1 MESSSNKPSW
11 QDISAYSP
19 TTKQYWALWNSLHLR
34 NGVLYRKFESEDGKT
49 FRWQL
54 VLPRSR
60 IPEVLKELHGSPTG
74 GHFGVMKT
82 LHRVRE
88 RFCWGKVRA
97 DVEQWCKSCDACSA
111 RKGPKMRSRGKLHR
125 YNVGAPFERIAF
137 DILGPLPRT
146 ASSNKYLLNVIDYF
160 TKWPEV
166 YPIPDQEAPTVAEA
180 VVQH

>member
-1 MESSSNKPSW
+1 MQVLPEEVNYLGHIISAEGVRTDPEKCPPVYGVFSNKPSW

-82 LHRVRE
+82 LHRVR
-88 RFCWGKVRA
+88 A
-97 DVEQWCKSCDACSA
+97 
-111 RKGPKMRSRGKLHR
+111 
-125 YNVGAPFERIAF
+125 
-137 DILGPLPRT
+137 ILLG
-146 ASSNKYLLNVIDYF
+146 
-160 TKWPEV
+160 
-166 YPIPDQEAPTVAEA
+166 
-180 VVQH
+180 